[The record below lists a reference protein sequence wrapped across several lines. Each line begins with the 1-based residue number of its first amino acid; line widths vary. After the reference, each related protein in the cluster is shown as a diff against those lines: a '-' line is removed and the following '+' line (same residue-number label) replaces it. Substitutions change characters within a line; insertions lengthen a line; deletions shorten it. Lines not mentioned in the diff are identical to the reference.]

1 MKHFLKLAA
10 AAAPFLL
17 PAAGLAVLAP
27 TSAAAQAATYGTSLT
42 INAEADVAARC
53 DARLNSASGTVL
65 AIDFGTLSD
74 TAPAAQVTA
83 GAGSA
88 TYICNDR
95 DGFTRTIASAN
106 GGWLTLGGTAT
117 ADPNRRIRYTM
128 QHGGGAGL
136 GFAETQLTT
145 PIVNTYNGGVVPQG
159 TTGSVTFRANGVGT
173 NIGTP
178 TQSTTVFAGDYSD
191 VVTIAIAAR

>member
-1 MKHFLKLAA
+1 MKHFLKVAA

-17 PAAGLAVLAP
+17 PAAGLAALAP
-27 TSAAAQAATYGTSLT
+27 TGAAAQTATYGTSLT

-53 DARLNSASGTVL
+53 DARLNSATGTVL

-95 DGFTRTIASAN
+95 DGFTRTITSAN
-106 GGWLTLGGTAT
+106 GGWLTLGGTPTTDA
-117 ADPNRRIRYTM
+117 NRRIRYTM

-136 GFAETQLTT
+136 GFAETQLTA
-145 PIVNTYNGGVVPQG
+145 
-159 TTGSVTFRANGVGT
+159 R
-173 NIGTP
+173 
-178 TQSTTVFAGDYSD
+178 SD
-191 VVTIAIAAR
+191 REHLQRRCGAARDDRLGHLPRQWRWNKHRDPHPVHHGLRG